1 MIHKLTKL
9 SSKPYVSLLALLLL
23 GATSCS
29 QNNLEIAPE
38 GEEDIVDPEPEVQKE
53 RVVTIAMMQFPLVTH
68 QSSEVSVN
76 SSLLDNWEDC
86 KTVVLNEPADPD
98 GFWKATL
105 PWWTGSAS
113 ALPEQFCKDI
123 NKADSWQM
131 AFHSLTTGELAKHA
145 NYICLYNKAKSKL
158 KLFYYFQ
165 YKGGD
170 WSGGQIY
177 WCIRSFDGTSS
188 RFIQEVKPVSEGE
201 IAYRSDN
208 LMILPMFSGDVRG
221 IVSGWNGLELDIPE
235 GITSANETICISP
248 VLEVE
253 ASESLLYVN
262 PKNSSAVV
270 FNLRDVCK
278 DL

>member
-1 MIHKLTKL
+1 MILKITKL
-9 SSKPYVSLLALLLL
+9 SSKPYLSLLALLLL
-23 GATSCS
+23 GVTSCS
-29 QNNLEIAPE
+29 QENMEKAPK
-38 GEEDIVDPEPEVQKE
+38 GEEEINDPKPELQKE
-53 RVVTIAMMQFPLVTH
+53 RVVTIEMKQFPLVTH

-76 SSLLDNWEDC
+76 SSLLDNWENC
-86 KTVVLNEPADPD
+86 ETVVVNEPAASG
-98 GFWKATL
+98 GFCKATL

-113 ALPEQFCKDI
+113 ALSDQFRKDI
-123 NKADSWQM
+123 KKTDSWQM
-131 AFHSLTTGELAKHA
+131 AFHSLTTGEPARHA

-165 YKGGD
+165 YEGGD

-177 WCIRSFDGTSS
+177 WCIRSFDGNAS
-188 RFIQEVKPVSEGE
+188 RFVQEVKPVSEGE
-201 IAYRSDN
+201 VAYRSDN
-208 LMILPMFSGDVRG
+208 LMILPMFSGDIRG
-221 IVSGWNGLELDIPE
+221 LVCGWNGLELDIPE
-235 GITSANETICISP
+235 DITSANETICISP

-253 ASESLLYVN
+253 TSKSLLYGN